1 MPEHTVAAGDCIL
14 SIAEE
19 NGFHWE
25 TIWNHA
31 SNSQLKAARGDPN
44 VLFPGDVV
52 FVPEKRLKEATKPTD
67 QTHKFVKKGTPGKV
81 RLRLLDWKRGPRK
94 GARYSA
100 EVDGVTVEGTADGDG
115 MIEFYARANAR
126 QVNLVV
132 TEETRTERYSLQ
144 LGHVDPVTTDS
155 GVKRRLENLGYL
167 CEGEEALR
175 GALLAF
181 QKEKQLDET
190 GEADDATRAALQR
203 LHGC

>member
-19 NGFHWE
+19 NGFQWE

-31 SNSQLKAARGDPN
+31 SNSQLKADRGDPN

-52 FVPEKRLKEATKPTD
+52 FVPEKRLKEVTKATD

-100 EVDGVTVEGTADGDG
+100 EVDGVTVEGTSDGDG
-115 MIEFYARANAR
+115 MIEFYAKANAR
-126 QVNLVV
+126 QVNLAV
-132 TEETRTERYSLQ
+132 TEGTRTERYSLQ

-175 GALLAF
+175 AALLAF

-190 GEADDATRAALQR
+190 GEADEATRAALQR